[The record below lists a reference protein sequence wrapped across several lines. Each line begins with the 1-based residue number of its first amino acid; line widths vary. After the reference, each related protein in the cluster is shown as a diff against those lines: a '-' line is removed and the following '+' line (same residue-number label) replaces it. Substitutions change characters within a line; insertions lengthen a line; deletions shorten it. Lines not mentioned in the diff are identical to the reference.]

1 MLRALKDVLF
11 TTIVLRA
18 ISDGNNACAACNNQ
32 VAFHLSSCLLPLCP
46 HVSAVVSI
54 STQPKKADATHTE
67 TKTAQNVC
75 AYLKTVVCLTTVLVH
90 GELIS
95 FSNVMIEN
103 S

>member
-1 MLRALKDVLF
+1 MVTMLVQLLIIRLLF
-11 TTIVLRA
+11 ICHA
-18 ISDGNNACAACNNQ
+18 
-32 VAFHLSSCLLPLCP
+32 CLLPLCP
-46 HVSAVVSI
+46 HVSVVVSI

-90 GELIS
+90 GEFIS